1 MLGVTLCSISV
12 SFVAESIPNLSLL
25 ASKHMKYDAVIF
37 DLLGTLVP
45 SPLTQDYRHMVDRI
59 ADALGL
65 PRDEF
70 FDRWMPVNN
79 DRLLGTFGSSEGDIQ
94 HVASLF
100 GLNVRDHQMA
110 ECVHSRRAAMLEWLT
125 PKTRTMNILTR
136 LTELDIKLAL
146 VSDCSFDVPAVWERT
161 PLSGMITTTVFS
173 CVERL
178 RKPDKGMYLR
188 ALAMLDVRAASALF
202 VGDGGSD
209 ELRGA
214 ERLGISAVLLDDHPK
229 DSSKEFRVDV
239 QEWYGLSIA
248 DISDVVSLVATVV

>member
-1 MLGVTLCSISV
+1 
-12 SFVAESIPNLSLL
+12 
-25 ASKHMKYDAVIF
+25 MKYDAIIF

-45 SPLTQDYRHMVDRI
+45 SPLTKDYRRMIDGI
-59 ADALGL
+59 ADVLGL

-70 FDRWMPVNN
+70 FDRWMPAND
-79 DRLLGTFGSSEGDIQ
+79 DRLLGNFGSSEGDIQ

-100 GLNVRDHQMA
+100 GLDVRDHQMT
-110 ECVHSRRAAMLEWLT
+110 ECVHSRRVAMLEWLT
-125 PKTRTMNILTR
+125 PKTRTMNTLTR

-161 PLSGMITTTVFS
+161 PLSGLITTTVFS

-178 RKPDKGMYLR
+178 RKPDKRMYLR
-188 ALAMLDVRAASALF
+188 ALAMLDVRPASALF

-209 ELRGA
+209 ELTGA
-214 ERLGISAVLLDDHPK
+214 EKVGISAVLLDDHPK

-239 QEWYGLSIA
+239 REWYGPSIA
-248 DISDVVSLVATVV
+248 DISDVVSLVATVI